1 MELLATALVCV
12 IHLGAAE
19 TPMVFFQAHRGGL
32 EEVPENTLPAFEH
45 AWGIPGAVPEMDLA
59 TTQDGAV
66 ICMHDDTPKRTT
78 NAPPPWCD
86 KNISEI
92 PLAEIRTW
100 DAGIKFGAQFA
111 GAKAPTL
118 DEIFALMKGHP
129 ERQAYF
135 DLKDVDIDAL
145 VKRIKEAGVERQVIF
160 VHGDPE
166 MCRRL
171 HGLYEGARTMTWLS
185 GLPKEIK
192 AQFAEL
198 AEDRFSGISQL
209 QFHLRVRKT
218 GPGINYV
225 LEPEFLAE
233 AVKTA
238 RAAGVELQL
247 RPFAFDPAAL
257 RKLIDLGVH
266 WYVTDAPKAFAECV
280 RQALALPAE

>member
-1 MELLATALVCV
+1 MVRLATALACV
-12 IHLGAAE
+12 VHLGASE
-19 TPMVFFQAHRGGL
+19 TPPVFFQAHRGGI
-32 EEVPENTLPAFEH
+32 EEAPENTLPAFEH
-45 AWGIPGAVPEMDLA
+45 AWRIPGAVPEMDLA
-59 TTQDGAV
+59 TTQDGVV
-66 ICMHDDTPKRTT
+66 ILMHDDTPKRTT

-92 PLAEIRTW
+92 PFAEVRTW
-100 DAGIKFGAQFA
+100 DAGIKFDAQFA
-111 GAKAPTL
+111 GAKVPIL
-118 DEIFALMKGHP
+118 DEVFALMKGHP

-145 VKRIKEAGVERQVIF
+145 ATRIKDAGIERQVIF
-160 VHGDPE
+160 VHGDAQ

-171 HGLYEGARTMTWLS
+171 QELYEGARTMTWLS

-192 AQFAEL
+192 AKFAEL
-198 AEDRFSGISQL
+198 AKDQFLGISQL
-209 QFHLRVRKT
+209 QFHLRVRKG

-247 RPFAFDPAAL
+247 RPFAFDPPAL
-257 RKLIDLGVH
+257 RGLIDLGVR

-280 RQALALPAE
+280 QQALALPAK